1 MAISRMD
8 SDDYR
13 NILMRKCYTCEFL
26 GRPLCEKAL
35 RVCLEIADLESNSRS
50 AISRISSQSKTRRRR
65 YYVRP
70 AHSDKLDIRFLSF
83 DDYIASLDHQQFHEY
98 TRLTPKEFD
107 ELHSR
112 IAPRLEHRKCHRFPV
127 SSVHRL
133 AITMRFLG
141 HGSGFVALSHEVR
154 LGRAT
159 VMKIVYECC
168 RAIKDELWSDTFPT
182 PTAADWH
189 QSAEQFRRLW
199 RYPRAVAS
207 IDAKHFRCNAPR
219 KSGSSFYNHEGSSI
233 VLLAIVSGGYRIIAF
248 DVGGKGKNSDSSL
261 FRMSTLKP
269 FLEEAKSQF
278 PRGGDLNG
286 QGHVDYHVLADGRAR
301 RIVESVFGILS
312 VRFRV
317 FQMPLCGLKMNCN
330 LMIITALVLHNLL
343 ANRLTP
349 QQMLQRYPPHAAT
362 YVEND
367 GQYSRARLRKNAQR
381 QRSRMLVTITLG
393 SYNYICFT
401 ILERLLDSAAKY
413 KPISVQFTMN
423 SLVLLLYVSFVLLV
437 YV

>member
-1 MAISRMD
+1 MAVSRVN

-13 NILMRKCYTCEFL
+13 NILMRKCYTCEIL
-26 GRPLCEKAL
+26 GRRLCEKAL
-35 RVCLEIADLESNSRS
+35 LVCLEIANLESNSIS
-50 AISRISSQSKTRRRR
+50 AISNISSQSKRRRRR

-70 AHSDKLDIRFLSF
+70 AHSDRLDMRFLSF
-83 DDYIASLDHQQFHEY
+83 DNYLASLDHQQFHEY
-98 TRLTPKEFD
+98 TRLTPQEFD

-112 IAPRLEHRKCHRFPV
+112 IAHRLEHRKCHRFPV
-127 SSVHRL
+127 STIHRL
-133 AITMRFLG
+133 AVTMRYLG
-141 HGSGFVALSHEVR
+141 HGSAFVALAHEVR

-189 QSAEQFRRLW
+189 LSAEQFRRLW

-207 IDAKHFRCNAPR
+207 IDGKHFRCKAPR
-219 KSGSSFYNHEGSSI
+219 KSGSSFYNYKGYFSI

-261 FRMSTLKP
+261 FCTSALKP

-286 QGHVDYHVLADGRAR
+286 HGHVDYHVLADGGFAQYSWMQTPFRQTEAANDPLKRHYNECFSSAR

-312 VRFRV
+312 ERFRI
-317 FQMPLCGLKMNCN
+317 FQRPLCGLKTNCN
-330 LMIITALVLHNLL
+330 LIIITALVLHNLL
-343 ANRLTP
+343 ASRLTP
-349 QQMLQRYPPHAAT
+349 QQMLLRYQPSAANC
-362 YVEND
+362 VEND
-367 GQYSRARLRKNAQR
+367 GRYSRARLRTDAQR
-381 QRSRMLVTITLG
+381 QRS
-393 SYNYICFT
+393 
-401 ILERLLDSAAKY
+401 
-413 KPISVQFTMN
+413 TMVKFFARRDG
-423 SLVLLLYVSFVLLV
+423 LTQ
-437 YV
+437 

>member
-1 MAISRMD
+1 MD

-35 RVCLEIADLESNSRS
+35 RVCLEIADLESR
-50 AISRISSQSKTRRRR
+50 RRRRR

-286 QGHVDYHVLADGRAR
+286 QGHVDYHVLADGRFAQYSWMQTPFRQTEAANDPLKRHYNECFSSAR

-381 QRSRMLVTITLG
+381 QRSRMVKFFARRDGLT
-393 SYNYICFT
+393 
-401 ILERLLDSAAKY
+401 RLLMIENAR
-413 KPISVQFTMN
+413 
-423 SLVLLLYVSFVLLV
+423 
-437 YV
+437 

>member
-1 MAISRMD
+1 MAIS

-13 NILMRKCYTCEFL
+13 SILMRKCYTCEIL
-26 GRPLCEKAL
+26 GRPLCEKRL

-70 AHSDKLDIRFLSF
+70 AHSDRLDMRFLSF
-83 DDYIASLDHQQFHEY
+83 DDYLASLDHKQFHEY
-98 TRLTPKEFD
+98 TRLTPREFD

-127 SSVHRL
+127 SSIHRL
-133 AITMRFLG
+133 AVTMRFLG
-141 HGSGFVALSHEVR
+141 HGSAFDALAHEVR
-154 LGRAT
+154 LGTAT

-199 RYPRAVAS
+199 SYPRAVAS
-207 IDAKHFRCNAPR
+207 IDGKHFRCNALR
-219 KSGSSFYNHEGSSI
+219 NSESSFCNYKGSSI
-233 VLLAIVSGGYRIIAF
+233 VLLAIVGGGYRIIAF
-248 DVGGKGKNSDSSL
+248 DVGGEGKNSDSSL
-261 FRMSTLKP
+261 FCTSALKP

-286 QGHVDYHVLADGRAR
+286 QGHVDYHVLADGGFPQYSWMQTPFRQTEAANDPLKR
-301 RIVESVFGILS
+301 HYNECFSSAHRVVESVFGILS
-312 VRFRV
+312 ERFRI
-317 FQMPLCGLKMNCN
+317 FQRPLCGLQTNCN
-330 LMIITALVLHNLL
+330 LIIITALVLHNLL

-349 QQMLQRYPPHAAT
+349 PQMLQRYPPPAAI

-367 GQYSRARLRKNAQR
+367 GQYSRARLGTNAQR
-381 QRSRMLVTITLG
+381 QRSIMVEFFARRD
-393 SYNYICFT
+393 
-401 ILERLLDSAAKY
+401 RLT
-413 KPISVQFTMN
+413 Q
-423 SLVLLLYVSFVLLV
+423 
-437 YV
+437 

>member
-13 NILMRKCYTCEFL
+13 SILMRKCYTCEFL

-35 RVCLEIADLESNSRS
+35 RVCLEIADLESR
-50 AISRISSQSKTRRRR
+50 TRRRR

-70 AHSDKLDIRFLSF
+70 AHSDRLDMRFLSF
-83 DDYIASLDHQQFHEY
+83 DDYLVSLDHQQFHEY
-98 TRLTPKEFD
+98 TRLTPEEFD

-219 KSGSSFYNHEGSSI
+219 KSGSSFYNYKGFFSI

-261 FRMSTLKP
+261 FRTSALKP

-286 QGHVDYHVLADGRAR
+286 QGHVDYHVLADGRFAQYSWMQTPFRQTEAASDPLKRHYNECFSSAR

-317 FQMPLCGLKMNCN
+317 FQRPLCGLKMNCN
-330 LMIITALVLHNLL
+330 LIIITAL
-343 ANRLTP
+343 
-349 QQMLQRYPPHAAT
+349 RYPSPAAIH
-362 YVEND
+362 VEND
-367 GQYSRARLRKNAQR
+367 GQYSRAGLRTNAQR
-381 QRSRMLVTITLG
+381 QRSRMVKFFARRDGLT
-393 SYNYICFT
+393 
-401 ILERLLDSAAKY
+401 
-413 KPISVQFTMN
+413 Q
-423 SLVLLLYVSFVLLV
+423 
-437 YV
+437 